1 MWAQKPL
8 GGFTPNFLVVF
19 VRDIISC
26 VIFGDD
32 CFRDLASAEGQI
44 LPFPI
49 DFDGRTL
56 QHSHNTVW
64 ACGLFCLVMF
74 VSLPNIKLKW
84 LASASRGFLAAA
96 QHFCVI
102 CSTNETNCILW
113 SIWCVCSLVRR
124 WRLCALSCVWRCFV
138 VNWVLSDKVM
148 CVCWCDSLVRRWRL
162 CALSCAWRCFVV
174 NWVESVI
181 SRRQRHRRHIM
192 MTFTAPVVTSLI
204 LTLRLLSTSLTS
216 VELSAGC
223 VTTTLRC
230 AWYVCML

>member
-124 WRLCALSCVWRCFV
+124 WRLCALSC
-138 VNWVLSDKVM
+138 
-148 CVCWCDSLVRRWRL
+148 
-162 CALSCAWRCFVV
+162 AWRCFVV